1 MIATMSRLQSR
12 DVTLAYG
19 DTPIVKSLSI
29 DIPEGQITTIIGP
42 NGCGKSTL
50 LRALSR
56 LMKPEAGG
64 SVLLDGQNIHHLPTR
79 EVAKRLGLLAQQPTP
94 PGGITVE
101 DLVRR
106 GRYPHQSFLQPPSAR
121 DEEAVDRAIAL
132 TGVDALRHSA
142 VDHLSGGQRQ
152 RAWIAM
158 ALAQETPLLLLDEP
172 TTYLDVAH
180 QLEVMDLVKR
190 LNRDEGRTVVMVL
203 HDLNEAARV
212 SDRIVAMRDGEILRE
227 GTPAEVLD
235 PDLLHRL
242 YGIDCDIHTHPGTGQ
257 PFALP
262 RSRNLIRKEPVA
274 AACDCA
280 FSITG
285 LCTGYGKAC
294 QISDGLDLTIPAG
307 KITAIIGPNAC
318 GKSTLLRTCGRL
330 LKHMG
335 GEVLLD
341 GKAVHKGSHRAFAR
355 RLAML
360 TQGPVPPSGYLV
372 EDLVSAGRMP
382 HQGLFQQWRQTDE
395 VAIECAMSQCKLF
408 ELRHREIDT
417 LSGGQRQRAWMAM
430 ALAQETPVMILDEP
444 TTFLDLAAQVDLL
457 DLAHALNQAEG
468 RTIVM
473 VLHDLN
479 MAARYADHL
488 IAMRG
493 GVVMATGT
501 PAEVITPGMLRQVF
515 AIEATVL
522 PDPVTHAPM
531 VLPIRALSPEGEI
544 TPETPIDDLVVES
557 PPELVVA

>member
-1 MIATMSRLQSR
+1 MSRLQSR
-12 DVTLAYG
+12 NISLAYG
-19 DTPIVKSLSI
+19 DARIVHDLSI

-64 SVLLDGQNIHHLPTR
+64 SVLLDGQNIHQLPTR
-79 EVAKRLGLLAQQPTP
+79 EVARRLGLLAQQPLP
-94 PGGITVE
+94 PSGITVE

-106 GRYPHQSFLQPPSAR
+106 GRYPHQSFLQPPSKK
-121 DEEAVDRAIAL
+121 DQEAVDRAIAL
-132 TGVDALRHSA
+132 TGIEDLRHAS
-142 VDHLSGGQRQ
+142 VDQLSGGQRQ

-172 TTYLDVAH
+172 TTYLDIAH
-180 QLEVMDLVKR
+180 QLEVMELVKQ
-190 LNRDEGRTVVMVL
+190 LNAHEGRTIVMVL
-203 HDLNEAARV
+203 HDVNEAARV
-212 SDRIVAMRDGEILRE
+212 SNRIVAMRDGKILRE
-227 GTPAEVLD
+227 GTPAEVLE
-235 PDLLHRL
+235 PDLLHEL
-242 YGIDCDIHTHPGTGQ
+242 YGIHCDIHTHPDTGGEKK
-257 PFALP
+257 PFVMP
-262 RSRNLIRKEPVA
+262 RSAHAFVPQA
-274 AACDCA
+274 SSPPSDCA
-280 FSITG
+280 FAING
-285 LCTGYGKAC
+285 LCTGYGAAC
-294 QISDGLDLTIPAG
+294 RISDGLDLMIPAG
-307 KITAIIGPNAC
+307 KVTAIIGPNAC

-330 LKHMG
+330 LNRLG

-382 HQGLFQQWRQTDE
+382 HQGLFQQWRATDE
-395 VAIECAMSQCKLF
+395 VAIECALAQCRLYDF
-408 ELRHREIDT
+408 RHREIDT

-457 DLAHALNQAEG
+457 DLAHTLNRTEG
-468 RTIVM
+468 RTVVM

-488 IAMRG
+488 IAMRAG
-493 GVVMATGT
+493 TIMATGT
-501 PAEVITPGMLRQVF
+501 PAEVITEGMLREVLE
-515 AIEATVL
+515 IEATVL
-522 PDPVTHAPM
+522 LDPLTGAPM
-531 VLPIRALSPEGEI
+531 VIPDRALNTKV
-544 TPETPIDDLVVES
+544 TPDAPIDELVLDA

>member
-1 MIATMSRLQSR
+1 MSRLQSL
-12 DVTLAYG
+12 DVSLAYG
-19 DTPIVKSLSI
+19 DTPIVQNLSL

-56 LMKPEAGG
+56 LMKPAMGG
-64 SVLLDGQNIHHLPTR
+64 TVLLDGQNIHQLPTR
-79 EVAKRLGLLAQQPTP
+79 EVAKRLGLLAQQSTP

-106 GRYPHQSFLQPPSAR
+106 GRYPHQSFLQPPSR
-121 DEEAVDRAIAL
+121 KDQEAVDRAIAL
-132 TGVDALRHSA
+132 SGIEDLRTAA
-142 VDHLSGGQRQ
+142 VDQLSGGQRQ

-172 TTYLDVAH
+172 TTYLDIAH

-190 LNRDEGRTVVMVL
+190 LNRDEGRTIVMVL
-203 HDLNEAARV
+203 HDINEAARV
-212 SDRIVAMRDGEILRE
+212 SDRIVAMRDGKILRE
-227 GTPAEVLD
+227 GTPAQVLE
-235 PDLLHRL
+235 PELLRTL
-242 YGIDCDIHTHPGTGQ
+242 YGIPCDIHTDPETGQ

-262 RSRNLIRKEPVA
+262 RSRHTFAPEPVGP
-274 AACDCA
+274 ACECA
-280 FSITG
+280 FAING
-285 LCTGYGKAC
+285 LCTGYGAAC
-294 QISDGLDLTIPAG
+294 RISDGLDLMIPAG
-307 KITAIIGPNAC
+307 RITAIIGPNAC

-330 LKHMG
+330 LKNLG

-355 RLAML
+355 KLAML

-395 VAIECAMSQCKLF
+395 VAIECALAQCQLF
-408 ELRHREIDT
+408 EFRHREIDT

-430 ALAQETPVMILDEP
+430 ALAQETPVLILDEP

-457 DLAHALNQAEG
+457 DLAYTLNRTEG
-468 RTIVM
+468 RTVVM

-488 IAMRG
+488 IAMRAG
-493 GVVMATGT
+493 TIMATGSPEAVLT
-501 PAEVITPGMLRQVF
+501 EATLREVF
-515 AIEATVL
+515 EIEATVL
-522 PDPVTHAPM
+522 RDPVTNAPM
-531 VLPIRALSPEGEI
+531 VIPERALGENPDGEI
-544 TPETPIDDLVVES
+544 TPDAPIDELVLDA